1 MFKHD
6 WTNLP
11 AGRTWL
17 AWRPGAYRAVP
28 RFVPPTTTDG
38 AQRPKPLIVQWYH
51 DQSMAEGVRVQIVM
65 PVSVADAL
73 KARAQAEKR
82 TVSSLG
88 CYLVENGL
96 RNLPPLPNSEK

>member
-1 MFKHD
+1 MIGP
-6 WTNLP
+6 TSRL
-11 AGRTWL
+11 GERGWL
-17 AWRPGAYRAVP
+17 GGQGLTGVQAW
-28 RFVPPTTTDG
+28 FVPPTTTDG
-38 AQRPKPLIVQWYH
+38 SQRPKLLIVQWYH

-96 RNLPPLPNSEK
+96 RNLPPLPSSEK